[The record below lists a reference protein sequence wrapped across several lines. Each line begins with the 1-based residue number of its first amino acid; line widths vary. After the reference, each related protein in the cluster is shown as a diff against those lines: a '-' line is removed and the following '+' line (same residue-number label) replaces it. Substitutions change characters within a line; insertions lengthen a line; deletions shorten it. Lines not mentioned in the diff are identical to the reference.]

1 MDQIF
6 AVQQRLIPDLI
17 EKMQRRFNV
26 LSTIQ
31 SEQPI
36 GRRTLAERLSLTE
49 RVLRGDVESL
59 KAEHLI
65 EILPKGMTITHEGEN
80 VLTVL
85 SQHMEVYND
94 LSALGSE
101 LNKWVG
107 IRKIIVV
114 KGDADDSQETLS
126 HLGIEASRY
135 LQSLLR
141 AEATVTVTGGSSTA
155 SIAEHL
161 AELPF
166 HVTFTPARGGL
177 GEDMIH
183 QANFIVAKMA
193 EYTGGHYETL
203 YVPDQVSEQ
212 TYLSLIEE
220 PSIRSVLHQI
230 KSADIVVHG
239 IGNAIKMATRRKTEL
254 AVRELLREKEA
265 VGEAFG
271 YYYDKKGN
279 IVYKVR
285 TIGLQRED
293 IGSKKHIIAV
303 AGGSSKVEAIAAY
316 LKIAPPQTTLI
327 TDEKVAKQLLKA
339 YAFDNNNI

>member
-1 MDQIF
+1 MDHIF
-6 AVQQRLIPDLI
+6 AVQQRLIPDII

-26 LSTIQ
+26 LSLIQ
-31 SEQPI
+31 HQQPI
-36 GRRTLAERLSLTE
+36 GRRALAERLNMTE
-49 RVLRGDVESL
+49 RILRSDVESL

-65 EILPKGMTITHEGEN
+65 DILPKGMIITAEGEE
-80 VLTVL
+80 VLAVL
-85 SQHMEVYND
+85 SRYMSVYND

-101 LNKWVG
+101 LSKLTG

-114 KGDADDSQETLS
+114 KGDADENTETVTL
-126 HLGIEASRY
+126 LGIEASRY
-135 LQSLLR
+135 LQSLLCPDM
-141 AEATVTVTGGSSTA
+141 TVTVTGGSSTA
-155 SIAEHL
+155 SIASHL

-166 HVTFTPARGGL
+166 DVTFTPARGGL

-193 EYTGGHYETL
+193 EFTGGHYETL
-203 YVPDQVSEQ
+203 YVPDQVSEK
-212 TYLSLIEE
+212 TYKNLIEE
-220 PSIRSVLHQI
+220 PSVRSVLDQI

-239 IGNAIKMATRRKTEL
+239 IGDASKMAARRRTDPE
-254 AVRELLREKEA
+254 VRALLKQNHA

-293 IGSKKHIIAV
+293 VLTKEHIIAV
-303 AGGSSKVEAIAAY
+303 AGGTSKTEAISAY
-316 LKIAPPQTTLI
+316 LRIAPPQTTLI
-327 TDEKVAKQLLKA
+327 TDEAAAKQLLKA
-339 YAFDNNNI
+339 LAFDNNKN